1 MTETPSSE
9 DPTDDKIV
17 DLLFDLSNDN
27 VSGTMTRVQSL
38 QGRGGQAFAA
48 ATVLIGFATLANSPD
63 TAVNWPV
70 SALLIVGAVAY
81 LLAAG
86 ASLRLLHPTAYLR
99 LPTPDV
105 LWRDYRTHSARAT
118 KVALLKAMAR
128 DALTNLGVVKTAE
141 RAARWAVRFVAI
153 EGGAVALAIA
163 IAHLWPIP
171 AK

>member
-1 MTETPSSE
+1 VTETPSSE

-86 ASLRLLHPTAYLR
+86 ASL
-99 LPTPDV
+99 
-105 LWRDYRTHSARAT
+105 WRDYRTHSARAT